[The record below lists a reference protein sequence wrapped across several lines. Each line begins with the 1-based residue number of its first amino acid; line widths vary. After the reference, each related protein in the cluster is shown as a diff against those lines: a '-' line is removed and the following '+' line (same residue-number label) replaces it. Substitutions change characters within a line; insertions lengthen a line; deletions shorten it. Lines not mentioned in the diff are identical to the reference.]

1 MQIESINRDPGVA
14 VSGRR
19 SAIAEMK
26 EILSLRLPYFY
37 RCALRLLGN
46 AADAEDAVQEA
57 LLAAYRHIGQF
68 SGQSQMTT
76 WLTTIVRRCALMHY
90 ANGGARP
97 ICRWMIRSKRCNR
110 TLDGKDSPTVG
121 PAQKTSV
128 EIPSWPHVCANTQH
142 CCPPRCEEHLSC
154 VW

>member
-68 SGQSQMTT
+68 RGQSQMTT

-97 ICRWMIRSKRCNR
+97 ICRWMIRSRDATALWMGKTRRQSAQPRRRVSKFRAGR
-110 TLDGKDSPTVG
+110 TF
-121 PAQKTSV
+121 AQIHSTAV
-128 EIPSWPHVCANTQH
+128 PHVAKNI
-142 CCPPRCEEHLSC
+142 
-154 VW
+154 